1 MNFKHMLFRATSALL
16 FMSGIGLAGCNET
29 EPDAFLTV
37 TQQEI
42 EVEYTGLTV
51 EGEMVNFELGTN
63 RSWQATYVEEWI
75 HLTHSEGDRGRVRIF
90 LDIDE
95 NNTGKDRTGFIIFEG
110 EGGTRRTIAV
120 TQKLKVDALSVS
132 PTEITVVKSGLLE
145 TGEKAEI
152 YLSTNSDWTIT
163 VADNSKWI
171 TPAATSGEAGDM
183 SIELTVEQNKTGG
196 KRTGSFV
203 INAGSKSETVTVIQ
217 NLEGLKLSADNFR
230 VNKFG
235 FSDEA
240 QTPLTFTIT
249 SAEAWTST
257 CDDWLSIEPASGE
270 AGETEVTL
278 LVDEN
283 TSGAP
288 REGAVKITTLLN
300 GLEAAV
306 RIDQNAK
313 NSLYDDDGE
322 EIGHIYY
329 SENFDWITEYGG
341 YDCVGGHT
349 QSGAKNIYTTGDAL
363 QKFNEAGLT
372 DFNPDK
378 RTIYACSDYLKMGAG
393 DKQTGI
399 ILPVLTIP
407 EGQATD
413 IELTFV
419 AASNIGGDGTGTP
432 DAVTVT
438 AAILKGPGSIG
449 DQQKESEPMT
459 PGEHWEW
466 TPMSVKIYGITG
478 ETQIV
483 IRSTQQGV
491 SGYYRWYLDNI
502 KMTKI
507 AVE

>member
-152 YLSTNSDWTIT
+152 YLSTNCSWTIT
-163 VADNSKWI
+163 VADGSEWI
-171 TPAATSGEAGDM
+171 IPAATSGEAGDM
-183 SIELTVEQNKTGG
+183 GIELTVEQNKTGG
-196 KRTGSFV
+196 ERTGSFV

-288 REGAVKITTLLN
+288 REGAVKITTSLN

-341 YDCVGGHT
+341 NDCVGGHT
-349 QSGAKNIYTTGDAL
+349 QDGAKNIYTTGDAL

-372 DFNPDK
+372 DFNPDM

-393 DKQTGI
+393 SKQTGI

-507 AVE
+507 AAE

>member
-37 TQQEI
+37 TQQEL

-163 VADNSKWI
+163 VADDSKWI

-183 SIELTVEQNKTGG
+183 SIELTVEQNNTGG
-196 KRTGSFV
+196 ERTGSFV

-249 SAEAWTST
+249 SAEAWTSA

-278 LVDEN
+278 LVEEN

-288 REGAVKITTLLN
+288 REGEVKITTSLN

-322 EIGHIYY
+322 EIDHIYY

-341 YDCVGGHT
+341 NDCVGGHT
-349 QSGAKNIYTTGDAL
+349 QDGAKNIYTTGDAL

-372 DFNPDK
+372 DFNPDM
-378 RTIYACSDYLKMGAG
+378 RTIYACSHYLKMGAG
-393 DKQTGI
+393 GKQTGI

-507 AVE
+507 AAE

>member
-163 VADNSKWI
+163 VADDSKWI

-196 KRTGSFV
+196 ERTGSFV

-288 REGAVKITTLLN
+288 REGAVKITTSLN

-341 YDCVGGHT
+341 NDCVGGHT
-349 QSGAKNIYTTGDAL
+349 QDGAKNIYTTGDAL

-372 DFNPDK
+372 DFNPDM

-393 DKQTGI
+393 SKQTGI

-432 DAVTVT
+432 DAVTVI

-507 AVE
+507 AAE

>member
-163 VADNSKWI
+163 VADDSKWI

-196 KRTGSFV
+196 ERTGSFV

-288 REGAVKITTLLN
+288 REGAVKITTSLN

-349 QSGAKNIYTTGDAL
+349 QSGATNIYTTGDAL

-378 RTIYACSDYLKMGAG
+378 RTIYACSDYLKMGAT
-393 DKQTGI
+393 DKQTGV
-399 ILPVLTIP
+399 ILPAIDVP
-407 EGQATD
+407 AGQCTD
-413 IELTFV
+413 VELAFETC
-419 AASNIGGDGTGTP
+419 ANIGGSGNP
-432 DAVTVT
+432 DAITVTVE
-438 AAILKGPGSIG
+438 ILEGPGTVNG
-449 DQQKESEPMT
+449 DSEKLSAPMT
-459 PGEHWEW
+459 PDPVWGW

>member
-196 KRTGSFV
+196 ERTGSFV

-288 REGAVKITTLLN
+288 REGAVKITTSLN

-341 YDCVGGHT
+341 NDCVGGHT

-378 RTIYACSDYLKMGAG
+378 RTIYACSDYLKMGATN
-393 DKQTGI
+393 KQTGV
-399 ILPVLTIP
+399 ILPAIDVP
-407 EGQATD
+407 AGQCTD
-413 IELTFV
+413 VELAFETC
-419 AASNIGGDGTGTP
+419 ANIGGSGNP
-432 DAVTVT
+432 DAITVTVE
-438 AAILKGPGSIG
+438 ILEGPGTVNG
-449 DQQKESEPMT
+449 DSEKLSAPMT
-459 PGEHWEW
+459 PDPVWGW
-466 TPMSVKIYGITG
+466 TSMSVKCYGITAD
-478 ETQIV
+478 TRIV
-483 IRSTQQGV
+483 IRSTQQDAG
-491 SGYYRWYLDNI
+491 GYFRWFLDDI
-502 KMTKI
+502 KMTKT

>member
-16 FMSGIGLAGCNET
+16 FMSGIGLAGCNGT

-171 TPAATSGEAGDM
+171 TPAATSGEAGDK

-196 KRTGSFV
+196 ERTGSFV

-288 REGAVKITTLLN
+288 REGAVKITTSLN

-341 YDCVGGHT
+341 NDCVGGHT

-491 SGYYRWYLDNI
+491 SGYYRWYLDDI

>member
-16 FMSGIGLAGCNET
+16 LMSGIGLAGCNET

-110 EGGTRRTIAV
+110 EGGSRRTIAV

-163 VADNSKWI
+163 VADDSKWI

-196 KRTGSFV
+196 ERTGSFV

-288 REGAVKITTLLN
+288 REGAVKITTSLN

-341 YDCVGGHT
+341 NDCVGGHT
-349 QSGAKNIYTTGDAL
+349 QDGAKNIYTTDDAL

-372 DFNPDK
+372 DFNPGM

-393 DKQTGI
+393 SKQTGI

-459 PGEHWEW
+459 PEEHWEW

>member
-37 TQQEI
+37 TQQEL

-163 VADNSKWI
+163 VADDSKWI

-183 SIELTVEQNKTGG
+183 SIELTVEQNNTGG
-196 KRTGSFV
+196 ERTGSFV

-288 REGAVKITTLLN
+288 REGAVKITTSLN

-341 YDCVGGHT
+341 NDCVGGHT
-349 QSGAKNIYTTGDAL
+349 QDGAKNIYTTGDAL

-372 DFNPDK
+372 DFNPDM

-393 DKQTGI
+393 SKQTGI

-507 AVE
+507 AAE

>member
-16 FMSGIGLAGCNET
+16 LMSGIGLAGCNET

-75 HLTHSEGDRGRVRIF
+75 HLTRSEGDRGRVRIF

-132 PTEITVVKSGLLE
+132 PTKITVVKSGLLE

-163 VADNSKWI
+163 VADDSKWI

-196 KRTGSFV
+196 ERTGSFV

-288 REGAVKITTLLN
+288 REGAVKITTSLN

-322 EIGHIYY
+322 KIGHIYY

-341 YDCVGGHT
+341 NDCVGGHT
-349 QSGAKNIYTTGDAL
+349 QDGAKNIYTTDDAL

-393 DKQTGI
+393 SKQTGI

-438 AAILKGPGSIG
+438 VAILKGPGSIG

>member
-16 FMSGIGLAGCNET
+16 LMSGIGLAGCNET

-163 VADNSKWI
+163 VADDSKWI

-196 KRTGSFV
+196 ERTGSFV

-288 REGAVKITTLLN
+288 REGAVKITTSLN

-341 YDCVGGHT
+341 NDCVGGHT
-349 QSGAKNIYTTGDAL
+349 QDGANNIYTTGDAL

-393 DKQTGI
+393 SKQTGI

-459 PGEHWEW
+459 PEEHWEW

-507 AVE
+507 AAE

>member
-288 REGAVKITTLLN
+288 REGAVKITTSLN

-341 YDCVGGHT
+341 NDCVGGHT
-349 QSGAKNIYTTGDAL
+349 QDGAKNIYTTGDAL

-372 DFNPDK
+372 DFNPDM

-393 DKQTGI
+393 SKQTGI

>member
-152 YLSTNSDWTIT
+152 YLSTNCSWTIT
-163 VADNSKWI
+163 VADDSKWI

-183 SIELTVEQNKTGG
+183 SIELTVEQNNTGG
-196 KRTGSFV
+196 ERTGSFV

-249 SAEAWTST
+249 SAEAWTSA

-278 LVDEN
+278 LVYEN

-288 REGAVKITTLLN
+288 REGEVKITTSLN

-313 NSLYDDDGE
+313 NSLYDDDGK

-341 YDCVGGHT
+341 NDCVGGHT
-349 QSGAKNIYTTGDAL
+349 QDGAKNIYTTGDAL

-378 RTIYACSDYLKMGAG
+378 RTIYACSDYLKMGASG
-393 DKQTGI
+393 KQTGI

-483 IRSTQQGV
+483 IRSTQQGE

-507 AVE
+507 AAE

>member
-1 MNFKHMLFRATSALL
+1 MLFRATSALL

-37 TQQEI
+37 TQQEL

-163 VADNSKWI
+163 VADDSKWI

-183 SIELTVEQNKTGG
+183 SIELTVEQNNTGG
-196 KRTGSFV
+196 ERTGSFV

-288 REGAVKITTLLN
+288 REGAVKITTSLN

-341 YDCVGGHT
+341 NDCVGGHT
-349 QSGAKNIYTTGDAL
+349 QDGAKNIYTTGDAL

-372 DFNPDK
+372 DFNPDM

-393 DKQTGI
+393 SKQTGI

-507 AVE
+507 AAE

>member
-163 VADNSKWI
+163 VADDSKWI

-196 KRTGSFV
+196 ERTGSFV

-278 LVDEN
+278 LVYEN

-288 REGAVKITTLLN
+288 REGAVKITTSLN

-341 YDCVGGHT
+341 NDCVGGHT

-372 DFNPDK
+372 DFNPDM

>member
-16 FMSGIGLAGCNET
+16 LMSGIGLAGCNET

-110 EGGTRRTIAV
+110 EGGSRRTIAV

-163 VADNSKWI
+163 VADDSKWI

-196 KRTGSFV
+196 ERTGSFV

-288 REGAVKITTLLN
+288 REGAVKITTSLN

-341 YDCVGGHT
+341 NDCVGGHT
-349 QSGAKNIYTTGDAL
+349 QDGAKNIYTTDDAL

-372 DFNPDK
+372 DFNPGM

-393 DKQTGI
+393 SKQTGI

-438 AAILKGPGSIG
+438 VAILKGPGSIG

-459 PGEHWEW
+459 PEEHWEW

>member
-63 RSWQATYVEEWI
+63 RSWQATYFEEWI

-132 PTEITVVKSGLLE
+132 PTKITVVKSGLLE

-196 KRTGSFV
+196 ERTGSFV

-288 REGAVKITTLLN
+288 REGAVKITTSLN

-341 YDCVGGHT
+341 NDCVCGHT

-491 SGYYRWYLDNI
+491 SGYYRWYLDDI

>member
-163 VADNSKWI
+163 VADDSKWI

-196 KRTGSFV
+196 ERTGSFV

-288 REGAVKITTLLN
+288 REGAVKITTSLN
-300 GLEAAV
+300 GMR
-306 RIDQNAK
+306 RIR
-313 NSLYDDDGE
+313 
-322 EIGHIYY
+322 
-329 SENFDWITEYGG
+329 F
-341 YDCVGGHT
+341 
-349 QSGAKNIYTTGDAL
+349 TTMTAR
-363 QKFNEAGLT
+363 KS
-372 DFNPDK
+372 
-378 RTIYACSDYLKMGAG
+378 IIS
-393 DKQTGI
+393 I
-399 ILPVLTIP
+399 ILKI
-407 EGQATD
+407 
-413 IELTFV
+413 
-419 AASNIGGDGTGTP
+419 SIGSP
-432 DAVTVT
+432 NT
-438 AAILKGPGSIG
+438 AATIVWADVPRVERRTSIPPVMHC
-449 DQQKESEPMT
+449 KS
-459 PGEHWEW
+459 
-466 TPMSVKIYGITG
+466 
-478 ETQIV
+478 
-483 IRSTQQGV
+483 STKP
-491 SGYYRWYLDNI
+491 D
-502 KMTKI
+502 
-507 AVE
+507 

>member
-196 KRTGSFV
+196 ERTGSFV

-288 REGAVKITTLLN
+288 REGEVKITTSLN

-341 YDCVGGHT
+341 NDCVGGHT

-372 DFNPDK
+372 DFNPDM

-507 AVE
+507 AAE

>member
-37 TQQEI
+37 TQQEL

-63 RSWQATYVEEWI
+63 RSWQATYAEEWI

-163 VADNSKWI
+163 VADDSKWI

-183 SIELTVEQNKTGG
+183 SIELTVEQNNTDGE
-196 KRTGSFV
+196 RTGSFV

-288 REGAVKITTLLN
+288 REGAVKITTSLN

-341 YDCVGGHT
+341 NDCVGGHT
-349 QSGAKNIYTTGDAL
+349 QDGAKNIYTTGDAL

-372 DFNPDK
+372 DFNPDM

-393 DKQTGI
+393 SKQTGI

-507 AVE
+507 AAE

>member
-163 VADNSKWI
+163 VADDSKWI

-183 SIELTVEQNKTGG
+183 SIELTVEQNNTGG
-196 KRTGSFV
+196 ERTGSFV

-249 SAEAWTST
+249 SAEAWTSA
-257 CDDWLSIEPASGE
+257 CDNWLSIEPASGE

-288 REGAVKITTLLN
+288 REGEVKITTSLN
-300 GLEAAV
+300 GLEATITV
-306 RIDQNAK
+306 SQNTK
-313 NSLYDDDGE
+313 TNIYDDDGK
-322 EIGHIYY
+322 EIDHIYY
-329 SENFDWITEYGG
+329 SESFDWITEYGG
-341 YDCVGGHT
+341 NDCVGGHT
-349 QSGAKNIYTTGDAL
+349 QNGAKNIYTTGDAL

-372 DFNPDK
+372 DFNPDM
-378 RTIYACSDYLKMGAG
+378 RTIYACSDYLKMGAN

-432 DAVTVT
+432 DEVTVT
-438 AAILKGPGSIG
+438 TAILKGPGSIG

-507 AVE
+507 AAE

>member
-163 VADNSKWI
+163 VADDSKWI

-183 SIELTVEQNKTGG
+183 SIELTVEQNNTGG
-196 KRTGSFV
+196 ERTGSFV

-288 REGAVKITTLLN
+288 REGAVKITTSLN

-341 YDCVGGHT
+341 NDCVGGHT
-349 QSGAKNIYTTGDAL
+349 QDGAKNIYTTGDAL

-372 DFNPDK
+372 DFNPDM

-393 DKQTGI
+393 SKQTGI

-449 DQQKESEPMT
+449 DQQKESEPTT

-507 AVE
+507 AAE

>member
-163 VADNSKWI
+163 VADDSKWI

-183 SIELTVEQNKTGG
+183 SIELTVEQNNTGG
-196 KRTGSFV
+196 ERTGSFV

-288 REGAVKITTLLN
+288 REEAVKITTSLN

-341 YDCVGGHT
+341 NDCVGGHT
-349 QSGAKNIYTTGDAL
+349 QDGAKNIYTTGDAL

-372 DFNPDK
+372 DFNPDM

-393 DKQTGI
+393 SKQTGI

-507 AVE
+507 AAE

>member
-163 VADNSKWI
+163 VADDSKWI

-183 SIELTVEQNKTGG
+183 SIELTVEQNNTGG
-196 KRTGSFV
+196 ERTGSFV

-288 REGAVKITTLLN
+288 REGAVKITTSLN

-341 YDCVGGHT
+341 NDCVGGHT
-349 QSGAKNIYTTGDAL
+349 QDGAKNIYTTGDAL

-372 DFNPDK
+372 DFNPDM

-393 DKQTGI
+393 SKQTGI

-507 AVE
+507 AAE

>member
-16 FMSGIGLAGCNET
+16 LMSGIGLAGCNET

-75 HLTHSEGDRGRVRIF
+75 HLTRSEGDRGRVRIF

-132 PTEITVVKSGLLE
+132 PTKITVVKSGLLE

-163 VADNSKWI
+163 VADDSKWI

-196 KRTGSFV
+196 ERTGSFV

-288 REGAVKITTLLN
+288 REGAVKITTSLN

-322 EIGHIYY
+322 KIGHIYY

-341 YDCVGGHT
+341 NDCVGGHT
-349 QSGAKNIYTTGDAL
+349 QDGAKNIYTTDDAL

-372 DFNPDK
+372 DFNPGM

-393 DKQTGI
+393 SKQTGI

-438 AAILKGPGSIG
+438 VAILKGPGSIG

>member
-163 VADNSKWI
+163 VADDSKWI

-183 SIELTVEQNKTGG
+183 SIELTVEQNNTGG
-196 KRTGSFV
+196 ERTGSFV

-288 REGAVKITTLLN
+288 REGAVKITTSLN

-341 YDCVGGHT
+341 NDCVGGHT
-349 QSGAKNIYTTGDAL
+349 QDGAKNIYTTGDAL

-372 DFNPDK
+372 DFNPDM

-393 DKQTGI
+393 SKQTGI

-459 PGEHWEW
+459 PGEH
-466 TPMSVKIYGITG
+466 
-478 ETQIV
+478 
-483 IRSTQQGV
+483 
-491 SGYYRWYLDNI
+491 
-502 KMTKI
+502 
-507 AVE
+507 

>member
-163 VADNSKWI
+163 VADDSKWI

-183 SIELTVEQNKTGG
+183 SIELTVEQNNTGG
-196 KRTGSFV
+196 ERTGSFV

-288 REGAVKITTLLN
+288 REGAVKITTSLN

-341 YDCVGGHT
+341 NDCVGGHT
-349 QSGAKNIYTTGDAL
+349 QDGAKNIYTTGDAL

-372 DFNPDK
+372 DFNPDM

-393 DKQTGI
+393 SKQTGI

-483 IRSTQQGV
+483 IRSTQQGL

-507 AVE
+507 AAE

>member
-37 TQQEI
+37 TQQEL

-163 VADNSKWI
+163 VADDSKWI

-183 SIELTVEQNKTGG
+183 SIELTVEQNNTGG
-196 KRTGSFV
+196 ERTGSFV
-203 INAGSKSETVTVIQ
+203 INAGSKSETVNVIQ

-283 TSGAP
+283 TSGVP
-288 REGAVKITTLLN
+288 REGAVKITTSLN

-341 YDCVGGHT
+341 NDCVGGHT
-349 QSGAKNIYTTGDAL
+349 QDGAKNIYTTGDAL

-372 DFNPDK
+372 DFNPEM

-393 DKQTGI
+393 SKQTGI

-507 AVE
+507 AAE

>member
-75 HLTHSEGDRGRVRIF
+75 HLTRSEGDRGRVRIF

-132 PTEITVVKSGLLE
+132 PTKITVVKSGLLE

-163 VADNSKWI
+163 VADDSKWI

-196 KRTGSFV
+196 ERTGSFV

-288 REGAVKITTLLN
+288 REGAVKITTSLN

-322 EIGHIYY
+322 KIGHIYY

-341 YDCVGGHT
+341 NDCVGGHT
-349 QSGAKNIYTTGDAL
+349 QDGAKNIYTTDDAL

-372 DFNPDK
+372 DFNPGM

-393 DKQTGI
+393 SKQTGI

-438 AAILKGPGSIG
+438 VAILKGPGSIG

>member
-163 VADNSKWI
+163 VADDSKWI

-183 SIELTVEQNKTGG
+183 SIELTVEQNNTGG
-196 KRTGSFV
+196 ERTGSFV

-283 TSGAP
+283 ISGAP
-288 REGAVKITTLLN
+288 REGAVKITTSLN

-341 YDCVGGHT
+341 NDCVGGHT
-349 QSGAKNIYTTGDAL
+349 QDGAKNIYTTGDAL

-372 DFNPDK
+372 DFNPDM

-393 DKQTGI
+393 SKQTGI

-507 AVE
+507 AAE

>member
-171 TPAATSGEAGDM
+171 TPAATSGEAGDK

-196 KRTGSFV
+196 ERTGSFV

-288 REGAVKITTLLN
+288 REGAVKITTSLN

-341 YDCVGGHT
+341 NDCVGGHT

-491 SGYYRWYLDNI
+491 SGYYRWYLDDI

>member
-163 VADNSKWI
+163 VADDSKWI

-196 KRTGSFV
+196 ERTGSFV

-288 REGAVKITTLLN
+288 REGAVKITTSLN

-341 YDCVGGHT
+341 NDCVGGHT
-349 QSGAKNIYTTGDAL
+349 QDGAKNIYTTGDAL

-393 DKQTGI
+393 SKQTGI

-438 AAILKGPGSIG
+438 VAILKGPGSIG

>member
-163 VADNSKWI
+163 VADDSKWI

-196 KRTGSFV
+196 ERTGSFV

-288 REGAVKITTLLN
+288 REGAVKITTSLN

-341 YDCVGGHT
+341 NDCVGGHT
-349 QSGAKNIYTTGDAL
+349 QDGAKNIYTTDDAL

-393 DKQTGI
+393 SKQTGI

-438 AAILKGPGSIG
+438 VAILKGPGSIG

>member
-152 YLSTNSDWTIT
+152 CLSTNSDRTIT
-163 VADNSKWI
+163 VADDSKWI

-183 SIELTVEQNKTGG
+183 SIELTVEQNNTGG
-196 KRTGSFV
+196 ERTGSFV

-288 REGAVKITTLLN
+288 REGAVKITTSLN

-341 YDCVGGHT
+341 NDCVGGHT
-349 QSGAKNIYTTGDAL
+349 QDGAKNIYTTGDAL

-372 DFNPDK
+372 DFNPDM

-393 DKQTGI
+393 SKQTGI

-459 PGEHWEW
+459 PGERWEW
-466 TPMSVKIYGITG
+466 TPMSMKIYGITG

-507 AVE
+507 AAE

>member
-163 VADNSKWI
+163 VADDSKWI

-183 SIELTVEQNKTGG
+183 SIELTVEQNNTGG
-196 KRTGSFV
+196 ERTGSFV

-288 REGAVKITTLLN
+288 REGAVKITTSLN

-341 YDCVGGHT
+341 NDCVGGHT
-349 QSGAKNIYTTGDAL
+349 QDGAKNIYTTGDAL

-372 DFNPDK
+372 DFNPDM

-393 DKQTGI
+393 SKQTGI

-449 DQQKESEPMT
+449 DQQK
-459 PGEHWEW
+459 
-466 TPMSVKIYGITG
+466 
-478 ETQIV
+478 
-483 IRSTQQGV
+483 RAN
-491 SGYYRWYLDNI
+491 R
-502 KMTKI
+502 
-507 AVE
+507 

>member
-132 PTEITVVKSGLLE
+132 PTKITVVKSGLLE

-163 VADNSKWI
+163 VADDSKWI

-183 SIELTVEQNKTGG
+183 SIELTVEQNKTGDE
-196 KRTGSFV
+196 RTGSFV
-203 INAGSKSETVTVIQ
+203 INAGSKSETVIVIQ

-249 SAEAWTST
+249 SAEAWRST

-288 REGAVKITTLLN
+288 REGAVKITTSLN

-341 YDCVGGHT
+341 NDCVGGHT
-349 QSGAKNIYTTGDAL
+349 QDGAKNIYTTGDAL

-393 DKQTGI
+393 SKQTGI

>member
-37 TQQEI
+37 TQQEL

-163 VADNSKWI
+163 VADDSKWI

-183 SIELTVEQNKTGG
+183 SIELTVEQNNTGG
-196 KRTGSFV
+196 ERTGSFV

-249 SAEAWTST
+249 SAEAWTSA

-278 LVDEN
+278 LVEEN

-288 REGAVKITTLLN
+288 REGEVKITTSLN

-313 NSLYDDDGE
+313 NSLYDDEGE
-322 EIGHIYY
+322 GIGHIYY

-341 YDCVGGHT
+341 NDCVGGHT
-349 QSGAKNIYTTGDAL
+349 QNGAKSIYTTGDAL

-372 DFNPDK
+372 DFNPDM
-378 RTIYACSDYLKMGAG
+378 RTIYACSGYLKMGAG

-432 DAVTVT
+432 DEVTVT

-466 TPMSVKIYGITG
+466 THMSVKIYGITG

-502 KMTKI
+502 EMTKI
-507 AVE
+507 AAE

>member
-163 VADNSKWI
+163 VADDSKWI

-183 SIELTVEQNKTGG
+183 SIELTVEQNNTGG
-196 KRTGSFV
+196 ERTGSFV

-288 REGAVKITTLLN
+288 REGAVKITTSLN

-341 YDCVGGHT
+341 NDCVGGHT
-349 QSGAKNIYTTGDAL
+349 QDGAKNIYTTGDAL

-372 DFNPDK
+372 DFNPDM

-393 DKQTGI
+393 SKQTGI

-419 AASNIGGDGTGTP
+419 AASNIGGDGTGKP
-432 DAVTVT
+432 DEVTVT

-507 AVE
+507 AAE

>member
-132 PTEITVVKSGLLE
+132 PTKITVVKSGLLE

-163 VADNSKWI
+163 VADDSKWI

-196 KRTGSFV
+196 ERTGSFV
-203 INAGSKSETVTVIQ
+203 INAGSKSETVIVIQ

-249 SAEAWTST
+249 SAEAWRST

-341 YDCVGGHT
+341 NDCVGGHT
-349 QSGAKNIYTTGDAL
+349 QDGAKNIYTTGDAL

-393 DKQTGI
+393 SKQTGI

>member
-163 VADNSKWI
+163 VADDSKWI

-183 SIELTVEQNKTGG
+183 SIELTVEQNNTGG
-196 KRTGSFV
+196 ERTGSFV

-288 REGAVKITTLLN
+288 REGAVKITTSLN

-313 NSLYDDDGE
+313 NSLYDDEGE

-341 YDCVGGHT
+341 NDCVGGHT
-349 QSGAKNIYTTGDAL
+349 QDGAKNIYTTGDAL

-372 DFNPDK
+372 DFNPDM

-393 DKQTGI
+393 SKQTGI

-507 AVE
+507 AAE